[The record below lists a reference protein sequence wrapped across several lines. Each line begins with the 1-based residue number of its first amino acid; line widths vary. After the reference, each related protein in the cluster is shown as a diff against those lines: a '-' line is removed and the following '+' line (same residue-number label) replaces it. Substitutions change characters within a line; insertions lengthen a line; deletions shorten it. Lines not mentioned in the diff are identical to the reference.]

1 MINYNEIKHCEIEL
15 SSYCN
20 AVCPLCP
27 RNLFG
32 YKYNTGYTERNLTLA
47 EIKKIFD
54 INFINQLSS
63 VTFEGNY
70 GDPLMNPA
78 LLSIVE
84 FFKEKRIN
92 IYTNGSLQTQD
103 FWKELASSPKL
114 TVYFALD
121 GLEDTHNIYRQNTDF
136 NKIINNASTFIKAGG
151 NAVWKMIKFNH
162 NSHQIKDA
170 KALSKELGFAKFM
183 LADHG
188 RDVGPVF
195 DNDGNLIRVLGDF
208 DGSTELSHYLD
219 TIENGDIFIEDIY
232 DAPSTGVSCEAINKE
247 SIYVSSEGDV
257 YPCCYMGFNPKKYGK
272 GRWHQPVNKQI
283 QELLKPNNALERPLE
298 QCIDWFNNIPP
309 CWDKTTFEDGRLI
322 VCDSACGI
330 KTA

>member
-1 MINYNEIKHCEIEL
+1 MISYAEIKHVEIEL

-32 YKYNTGYTERNLTLA
+32 YKYNTGYTEKNLTLSQ
-47 EIKKIFD
+47 IKDIFD
-54 INFINQLSS
+54 IDFVNQLTNI
-63 VTFEGNY
+63 TFEGNY

-78 LLSIVE
+78 LLSIVD
-84 FFKEKRIN
+84 FFKEKPIA
-92 IYTNGSLQTQD
+92 IFTNGSLQTQS
-103 FWKELASSPKL
+103 FWKELATHQV
-114 TVYFALD
+114 TVFFALD
-121 GLEDTHNIYRQNTDF
+121 GLEDTHSIYRQNTDF
-136 NKIINNASTFIKAGG
+136 NKIINNAKIFINAGG
-151 NAVWKMIKFNH
+151 NAVWKMVKFDH
-162 NSHQIKDA
+162 NSHQIQDA
-170 KALSKELGFAKFM
+170 EAMSKELEFSKFV

-188 RDVGPVF
+188 RDSGPVF
-195 DNDGNLIRVLGDF
+195 DIDGNLIRVLGNF

-219 TIENGDIFIEDIY
+219 TIENGDMFIEDIY
-232 DAPSTGVSCEAINKE
+232 DTPSNGVSCKTINKK

-257 YPCCYMGFNPKKYGK
+257 YPCCFMGFNPTKYGK

-298 QCIDWFNNIPP
+298 QCIEWFNNIPP

-330 KTA
+330 KAA